1 MALKLYFYV
10 KVNDMAAIN
19 KKRQNI
25 RRFLYQLEYFSVIF

>member
-10 KVNDMAAIN
+10 KVNDMVATN

-25 RRFLYQLEYFSVIF
+25 RTLFCVN